1 VDISIVIPA
10 LNEEATLAATV
21 ASARGPG
28 VREVIVVDGGSS
40 DGTADL
46 ARHLAA
52 RVLSAPRGRALQMNA
67 GAAAATGTVLLFL
80 HADTLLPEGFDTAVL
95 TALQNPLVVGG
106 RFDLLL
112 MPGSFLLALT
122 ATLINLRS
130 RLSRIATGDQA
141 IFVRRRVFGDLGG
154 FPELPLME
162 DVAFSRALK
171 RAGAVACLRQKVT
184 TSSRRWRRGGVLRTI
199 LLMWSLRL
207 LYFCGVS
214 PERLRR
220 AYADTR

>member
-1 VDISIVIPA
+1 MDISIVIPA

-95 TALQNPLVVGG
+95 TALQNPRVVGG

-162 DVAFSRALK
+162 DIAFSRALK
-171 RAGAVACLRQKVT
+171 RAGGVACLRQKVT
-184 TSSRRWRRGGVLRTI
+184 TSSRRWRQNGVLRTI

-207 LYFCGVS
+207 LYLCGVS

-220 AYADTR
+220 AYADRR